1 MFWIG
6 TKKKMGRV
14 WIGRHWNAL
23 EGTGRSY
30 IWECGINHMC
40 LGLE

>member
-14 WIGRHWNAL
+14 WIGRHWKAL
-23 EGTGRSY
+23 EGATFGSAV
-30 IWECGINHMC
+30 
-40 LGLE
+40 